1 MSISSSS
8 SVPSNFQLAH
18 RSTRSKSPS
27 PSGDRI
33 SVSTS
38 AGHLRSTAADAS
50 LPGPHQRLRI
60 VGTPRQLLPRNF
72 PLAYVSEDE
81 KNATSSPGSSILPSI
96 KKLHA
101 SPIKADNQPYRLIPF
116 LAFWLNWLGIVYCCL
131 SVVFLSA
138 IVFNRLQQSANYALP
153 SPPQPFHSY
162 LSDRTNQEL
171 ISMACSG
178 IYPPPRAFDPFILRK
193 QLVTQ
198 GEDAY
203 NTTACLWLHDGELD
217 FDSLLSWS
225 SIWSGKA
232 A

>member
-18 RSTRSKSPS
+18 RSTRSKSPAT
-27 PSGDRI
+27 SGDRI
-33 SVSTS
+33 SVSIS
-38 AGHLRSTAADAS
+38 AGHLRPTAADAS

-60 VGTPRQLLPRNF
+60 VGTPRQLLPRKF
-72 PLAYVSEDE
+72 PLSNVFEDE
-81 KNATSSPGSSILPSI
+81 KNATSPGSSIPPSI
-96 KKLHA
+96 KKFHA
-101 SPIKADNQPYRLIPF
+101 SFINVGNRPYRLLSF
-116 LAFWLNWLGIVYCCL
+116 LAFWLHWLGIVYCFISVLFL
-131 SVVFLSA
+131 SV
-138 IVFNRLQQSANYALP
+138 IVFYRLQQSANIALP
-153 SPPQPFHSY
+153 TSPQLFRSY

-178 IYPPPRAFDPFILRK
+178 IYPPPRAFDPFILRR

-217 FDSLLSWS
+217 FDSLISWS
-225 SIWSGKA
+225 SIWSGKIA
-232 A
+232 